1 MRALGLPRALL
12 ALSLLLSAMP
22 AACSEAEPDPTIEF
36 AFELV
41 PRQPW
46 NATGELVDAG
56 VFCPAGSRYNIGLA
70 FPDGS
75 PMTHEQ
81 PGELFDAQEA
91 GGDPAEFRAE
101 MEYTCSDGSGS
112 FTQLEEHGDGGIW
125 EVIDGTG
132 ACAGMTGEGA
142 QSYDSDPDTG
152 EEILRGRA
160 TFHMASSDA

>member
-1 MRALGLPRALL
+1 MRGPGMLRALL

-36 AFELV
+36 VLELV

-56 VFCPAGSRYNIGLA
+56 LFCPAGSRYNIGFA

-75 PMTHEQ
+75 PMTLEQ
-81 PGELFDAQEA
+81 LGELFDAEEA
-91 GGDPAEFRAE
+91 GGDPADFRGE

-112 FTQLEEHGDGGIW
+112 FTQIEDHGDGGNW
-125 EVIDGTG
+125 ETIGGTG
-132 ACAGMTGEGA
+132 AYAGMTGEGV
-142 QSYDSDPDTG
+142 QTHDSDPETG
-152 EEILRGRA
+152 EGILRGRA
-160 TFHMASSDA
+160 TFHWASSDE